1 MLSPNTMTKLD
12 QTFQTIGIDMPEINH
27 KARDKSRGIHTRKSA
42 EPREHGNSAEM
53 GARPG
58 GRHSF
63 PGSSK
68 LKTVWLLNNSCCSS
82 VIPDTSPLLT
92 DVDRCHQRC
101 WSTRSMLT
109 CSGLLMHTHVHAGV
123 CTHRCLPPVRTITA

>member
-12 QTFQTIGIDMPEINH
+12 QTFQTIGIDMPEINTKH
-27 KARDKSRGIHTRKSA
+27 VTSQGAFTLGSRLS
-42 EPREHGNSAEM
+42 
-53 GARPG
+53 
-58 GRHSF
+58 
-63 PGSSK
+63 PGSMATVQKWAPGRGAGTAFQAAANSK
-68 LKTVWLLNNSCCSS
+68 LWLLNNSCCSS
-82 VIPDTSPLLT
+82 VVPDTSPLLT

-123 CTHRCLPPVRTITA
+123 CTHRCLPPVHTITA

>member
-12 QTFQTIGIDMPEINH
+12 QTFQTIGIKMPEINH
-27 KARDKSRGIHTRKSA
+27 KAHDKSRGIHTRKLA
-42 EPREHGNSAEM
+42 EPREHGNSAET

-58 GRHSF
+58 GRHSS

-68 LKTVWLLNNSCCSS
+68 LKTVWLLHNSCCSS
-82 VIPDTSPLLT
+82 VVPDTSPLLA

-101 WSTRSMLT
+101 WSTHT
-109 CSGLLMHTHVHAGV
+109 C
-123 CTHRCLPPVRTITA
+123 